1 MSGPLEERLPSLD
14 AALARSAA
22 LHHHLCPRQVLG
34 ARMGLYAGALLGL
47 DLPRADKRLFTFVE
61 TDGCFAD
68 GVAAATG
75 CWLGRRTLRLI
86 DYGMVAAT
94 FVDTQS
100 EQAIRVWPHP
110 LARQQAAAYV
120 PAAQSRWHAQL
131 AAYQSL
137 PTATLL
143 CARPV
148 VLTVSLA
155 AIISRAGA
163 RVNCTVC
170 GEEIINEREALLD
183 GQPFCRG
190 CADGSYYAPAATM
203 NVGRRS
209 DQDAAV
215 LTPT

>member
-1 MSGPLEERLPSLD
+1 
-14 AALARSAA
+14 
-22 LHHHLCPRQVLG
+22 
-34 ARMGLYAGALLGL
+34 MGLYAGALLEL

-75 CWLGRRTLRLI
+75 CWLGRRTLRLV

-94 FVDTQS
+94 FVDTQT

-110 LARQQAAAYV
+110 LARQQAAAYAPV
-120 PAAQSRWHAQL
+120 AASRWHAQL
-131 AAYQSL
+131 AAYQSM
-137 PTATLL
+137 PAAALL

-170 GEEIINEREALLD
+170 GEEIINEREVLLD

-190 CADGSYYAPAATM
+190 CADGSYYTPAAAM
-203 NVGRRS
+203 N
-209 DQDAAV
+209 AAV
-215 LTPT
+215 LPPT